1 VKRAIRVY
9 SALGAAAAVIGLGYV
24 WEHSRAISHATETA
38 ATLVTPQGVT
48 LQPLGKAQG
57 YDLGK
62 STASAIA
69 RDQIAYADTRGRTL
83 YTWDQDPAG
92 KSTCVDACAAS
103 FQPFLATSTGTTL
116 GDWSLL
122 SRGDG
127 TKQWALKGKALY
139 TYVKD
144 VDPGSV
150 RGDSPANSGAL
161 RKNGLGVMVGGGYRG
176 EFHSD
181 KPAADP
187 FPGGWKPALLYP
199 LSAIKLPAGVAVKEI
214 PDAAAFAFVDHGGY
228 TLYEFIGGESSDAEK
243 CAPTSCK
250 NWRPFPAAQLAE
262 PIGDF
267 TVVDRSDGIRQ
278 WAYKNRLLYTYV
290 EDLAPGYANG
300 VGVDGRWDI
309 AAVMRYYMPPSVSI
323 QRTPGQGSVLATAGG
338 MTLYRRDGYI
348 LQSGGGHSLRRG
360 QPPRPAVGRDIG
372 TDPRCA
378 NDCGKVWHPFLA
390 PANAQPWGFWDVAT
404 RTDGSKQWVYQG
416 YALWTYDGDKK
427 PGDMTGH
434 DTYDIFVSDEPTRIA
449 DVGTPMDGGASLWWS
464 IALP

>member
-1 VKRAIRVY
+1 
-9 SALGAAAAVIGLGYV
+9 
-24 WEHSRAISHATETA
+24 
-38 ATLVTPQGVT
+38 
-48 LQPLGKAQG
+48 
-57 YDLGK
+57 
-62 STASAIA
+62 
-69 RDQIAYADTRGRTL
+69 
-83 YTWDQDPAG
+83 
-92 KSTCVDACAAS
+92 
-103 FQPFLATSTGTTL
+103 
-116 GDWSLL
+116 
-122 SRGDG
+122 
-127 TKQWALKGKALY
+127 
-139 TYVKD
+139 
-144 VDPGSV
+144 
-150 RGDSPANSGAL
+150 
-161 RKNGLGVMVGGGYRG
+161 M
-176 EFHSD
+176 
-181 KPAADP
+181 
-187 FPGGWKPALLYP
+187 
-199 LSAIKLPAGVAVKEI
+199 
-214 PDAAAFAFVDHGGY
+214 
-228 TLYEFIGGESSDAEK
+228 
-243 CAPTSCK
+243 
-250 NWRPFPAAQLAE
+250 AE

-300 VGVDGRWDI
+300 VGVDRRWDI

-427 PGDMTGH
+427 PGDMNGH